1 MPKIKTYKGAAK
13 RFKYSGS
20 GKLMRTRGGGKHGA
34 GHLRRRRSKRRKQA
48 LGQMAE
54 VTVRGEVKRL
64 KKLAPYLKKK

>member
-34 GHLRRRRSKRRKQA
+34 GHLRRHRSKRRKRQFSE
-48 LGQMAE
+48 MAE

-64 KKLAPYLKKK
+64 KKLVPYLKKK

>member
-34 GHLRRRRSKRRKQA
+34 GHLRRNRSQRRKRA
-48 LGQMAE
+48 FSKMAE

-64 KKLAPYLKKK
+64 KKLVPYLKK